1 MSGVYVLSPLA
12 LADLSGIW
20 DYSYDRWGSDQA
32 DIYVL
37 AIHSACEALATT
49 VADGQFGGQSAAHIR
64 LGYRKQI
71 VGSHLLFFRCS
82 SAGVVDV
89 VRILHQRMDVAAHLG

>member
-1 MSGVYVLSPLA
+1 MSSIYVLSPLA
-12 LADLSGIW
+12 QADISDIW
-20 DYSYDRWGSDQA
+20 DYSYDRWGADQA

-37 AIHSACEALATT
+37 AIHGACEALATT
-49 VADGQFGGQSAAHIR
+49 VANGQLGGQSAEHIR
-64 LGYRKQI
+64 LNYRKQI